1 VILALYLEGLSNE
14 ATTDDSHEEEAH
26 VYEPDALSEAVV
38 GAFALGT
45 AMGLEY
51 PDRIVTIIE
60 QTHPGDSDALID
72 ECRGPLEEQAA
83 SLREASGPVEP
94 EDFVDSLLEAI
105 DQGEPVDSETALNAL
120 SMSFE
125 YGCILAH
132 VQRPAAIMVRNA
144 YNRAQ
149 ADTVE
154 EFEGGESDVPSG
166 PDPLQSLQG
175 LATEIMDAYVA
186 DVGFPD
192 SEPEGN

>member
-1 VILALYLEGLSNE
+1 
-14 ATTDDSHEEEAH
+14 
-26 VYEPDALSEAVV
+26 
-38 GAFALGT
+38 
-45 AMGLEY
+45 
-51 PDRIVTIIE
+51 
-60 QTHPGDSDALID
+60 
-72 ECRGPLEEQAA
+72 
-83 SLREASGPVEP
+83 
-94 EDFVDSLLEAI
+94 
-105 DQGEPVDSETALNAL
+105 
-120 SMSFE
+120 MSFE

-149 ADTVE
+149 AETVE

-192 SEPEGN
+192 GGPGSH